1 METCPLNK
9 EIAMTDLPAYD
20 TSIRRIK
27 PGDDLPAPS
36 DRLPAAPAPP
46 VAPTAVVDEW
56 NKILSGLVGK

>member
-1 METCPLNK
+1 
-9 EIAMTDLPAYD
+9 MTDLPAYD